1 MMELIDAGK
10 CICAA
15 QIDAGKCIRA
25 AQQVQGLS
33 NAEFAR
39 LAGTSPQQIIRWRR
53 NRNMKLHT
61 MQRAAKVLG
70 VTLITLISAD
80 YLNTDDN

>member
-39 LAGTSPQQIIRWRR
+39 LAGTSPQQVIRWRR
-53 NRNMKLHT
+53 NQNMKLHT
-61 MQRAAKVLG
+61 MQALASVLG
-70 VTLITLISAD
+70 VTLIDLIS
-80 YLNTDDN
+80 

>member
-10 CICAA
+10 CI
-15 QIDAGKCIRA
+15 RE
-25 AQQVQGLS
+25 AQQDKGLS

-61 MQRAAKVLG
+61 MQRAAGILG
-70 VTLITLISAD
+70 VTLIELIS
-80 YLNTDDN
+80 